1 VDHKNN
7 TMNNGS
13 SSDESLK
20 AATGL
25 NLQLNGAF
33 WHSIDN
39 KGRVIVPQ
47 FFRDQL
53 QDGIIVSVNTAQ
65 DSIAIYPTEIWNE
78 RVEMLSQLVE
88 KKRSLEPIL
97 SRFSML
103 SYPNCN
109 FDQQGR
115 VLIPALLR
123 DMFLKDTSS
132 VRVSGAFDHI
142 RIVSEEK
149 AREEDERFGS
159 ESINI
164 LDLISEIQSEE

>member
-1 VDHKNN
+1 MAVN
-7 TMNNGS
+7 
-13 SSDESLK
+13 
-20 AATGL
+20 

-39 KGRVIVPQ
+39 KGRVIIPQ

-78 RVEMLSQLVE
+78 RVEMLSRLVE

-123 DMFLKDTSS
+123 DMYL
-132 VRVSGAFDHI
+132 
-142 RIVSEEK
+142 RIHHP
-149 AREEDERFGS
+149 
-159 ESINI
+159 
-164 LDLISEIQSEE
+164 

>member
-1 VDHKNN
+1 VDHENN

-20 AATGL
+20 TATGVK
-25 NLQLNGAF
+25 LQLNGAF